1 MTTILAGDIGG
12 TNTRL
17 RLVEANTIN
26 RIEKKLILKTT
37 AEQTYNS
44 QGFSDLVPI
53 IKKFLTGVETETKSK
68 IKVVNAC
75 FGIAGPVVNNT
86 SELTNLSWVL
96 SGDRL
101 EKELD
106 VEKVELINDFKA
118 IGYGILGLE
127 AEDLQQIQSAPK
139 DPGAPIAVLG
149 AGTGLG
155 EGFLIPDEKGNYRV
169 FGSEGSHADFPPRSS
184 LEFQLLNYIK
194 EKYNLDR
201 VSVERVVSGQGITV
215 IYEFLRDQNCEL
227 ESTKLSNI
235 YKTWAEELGKNNKT
249 VDLAQEI
256 SLAAHAKSD
265 YLCEQTM
272 KIFME
277 AYGAEAGNLALKL
290 LPYGGLY
297 LAGGITGKNLDLLT
311 QGDFLQAFR
320 QKGRLSHLLDKIPV
334 YAVVNPNV
342 GLIGAALRAL
352 QLGN

>member
-17 RLVEANTIN
+17 RLVEG
-26 RIEKKLILKTT
+26 TT
-37 AEQTYNS
+37 TNGKCTKSSLTTLAEEDYPS
-44 QGFSDLVPI
+44 QSFSDLVPI
-53 IKKFLTGVETETKSK
+53 IKKFITGVEKETKTT

-75 FGIAGPVVNNT
+75 IGIAGPVVNNT

-101 EKELD
+101 EKELGIN
-106 VEKVELINDFKA
+106 KVELINDFKA

-127 AEDLQQIQSAPK
+127 AEDFYQIQAAPQ
-139 DPGAPIAVLG
+139 DPQAPIAVLG

-155 EGFLIPDEKGNYRV
+155 EGFLIPDQDGNYRV

-194 EKYNLDR
+194 EKYRLER
-201 VSVERVVSGQGITV
+201 VSVERVVSGQGITI
-215 IYEFLRDQNCEL
+215 IYEFLRDQNREL
-227 ESTKLSNI
+227 ESPKLAKI
-235 YKTWAEELGKNNKT
+235 YETWEQELGKEDKT
-249 VDLAQEI
+249 VDLAAEI
-256 SLAAHAKSD
+256 SQAAQAKSD

-290 LPYGGLY
+290 LCYGGLY
-297 LAGGITGKNLDLLT
+297 LAGGITGKNLDLIT
-311 QGDFLQAFR
+311 QGDFLKAFHL
-320 QKGRLSHLLDKIPV
+320 KGRLSPLMLKIPI
-334 YAVVNPNV
+334 YAVVNSRV
-342 GLIGAALRAL
+342 GLIGASLRAL